1 MFHALYLNYFIY
13 MTTAEINQ
21 KKRELI
27 DWINRLSD
35 ETVIELLE
43 GLKSSE
49 GQSDWWDT
57 LSVKQKQRLQ
67 AGLDDIENG
76 HLVSSA
82 AFWKAIKNA

>member
-1 MFHALYLNYFIY
+1 

-35 ETVIELLE
+35 EAVIELLE

-49 GQSDWWDT
+49 GKSDWWET
-57 LSVKQKQRLQ
+57 LSVNQKQRLQ
-67 AGLDDIENG
+67 AGLDDMENG
-76 HLVSSA
+76 RLVSSA
-82 AFWKAIKNA
+82 AFWTAIKNA

>member
-1 MFHALYLNYFIY
+1 MLQALYLNNFIY

-27 DWINRLSD
+27 DWINQLSD
-35 ETVIELLE
+35 EAVIELLE

-49 GQSDWWDT
+49 GQSDWWET
-57 LSVKQKQRLQ
+57 LSVNQKQRLQ
-67 AGLDDIENG
+67 EGLDDMENG

-82 AFWKAIKNA
+82 DFWKAIKNA